1 MAIKYNQAMTVSHV
15 WLNHLFFSKGLI
27 LLVWCFDE
35 DAYESLD
42 KKKYKKVFQ
51 SHQQWKMKN
60 NCGPLYFKD
69 APFMPTDMTR

>member
-42 KKKYKKVFQ
+42 KKKV
-51 SHQQWKMKN
+51 
-60 NCGPLYFKD
+60 
-69 APFMPTDMTR
+69 